1 MMKRVLL
8 IPNAYKD
15 PELLVSGEIADILSA
30 FGTEVYADDE
40 SAEALSLHGVRPL
53 SALGGALELIIA
65 VGGDGTVLSAAQDAV
80 RYGLPL
86 LGVNMGRLGFLAEL
100 ESNALSRLERLY
112 TGEYRVTDRMML
124 EVSVEIGDKREVMK
138 CTPLNDAVFS
148 HERGDGLSELALFDG
163 DGNRIDY
170 HADGLILST
179 PSGSTAYSL
188 SSGGPII
195 DDTVEAICVT
205 PVCPHSF
212 FNRSVV
218 FGRNAHLTVEN
229 CSLHGSDVILSLD
242 GTDAAR
248 IPVGGR
254 VHIARS
260 SRPLRM
266 LTFDRHATLE
276 TLNRKMQMADM
287 KYRQS

>member
-1 MMKRVLL
+1 MKRVLL
-8 IPNAYKD
+8 LPNPYKD
-15 PELLVSGEIADILSA
+15 PGLAVSGRIAEILSSH
-30 FGTEVYADDE
+30 GTEVYATE
-40 SAEALSLHGVRPL
+40 ELGGAVRPL
-53 SALGGALELIIA
+53 SALCGELELIIA

-100 ESNALSRLERLY
+100 ESSALERLNRLY
-112 TGEYRVTDRMML
+112 TGEYTVISRMML
-124 EVSVEIGDKREVMK
+124 EVTVEIGDRRELMR

-148 HERGDGLSELALFDG
+148 HERGDGLCELALLDG

-170 HADGLILST
+170 HADGLILAT

-188 SSGGPII
+188 SAGGPII
-195 DDTVEAICVT
+195 DDTVELICVT

-218 FGRNAHLTVEN
+218 FGRDTRLTVEN
-229 CSLHGSDVILSLD
+229 CSLHGKPAILSLD
-242 GTDAAR
+242 GGDEIR

-254 VHIARS
+254 VHISRS
-260 SRPLRM
+260 RHPLRM
-266 LTFDRHATLE
+266 LTFDRHATIAS
-276 TLNRKMQMADM
+276 LNRRMQMAEM